1 MCYECDNRTEGTCFL
16 QLSRKIDL
24 AINMSYAEDYHPFQG
39 NRAYL
44 TLSKKT
50 QLLDV
55 SYHTRRPHDSDLLS
69 FPVHNKE
76 HLRDVVFQII
86 KLGYR
91 SLYWTNSEEVE
102 EECPLPPPGLER
114 LNYYLASMSYWD
126 GKCCTYRYL
135 RSEIDSLME
144 RGKISPDF
152 STTRLLAE
160 IPIAND

>member
-1 MCYECDNRTEGTCFL
+1 MCLRCDSRTEETSFL
-16 QLSRKIDL
+16 QLSKKIDSV
-24 AINMSYAEDYHPFQG
+24 MSMSCAEDFSPLRG
-39 NRAYL
+39 MGAYV
-44 TLSKKT
+44 TLNKKPR
-50 QLLDV
+50 LLDV
-55 SYHTRRPHDSDLLS
+55 SYHARQPHDSDLLS
-69 FPVHNKE
+69 FPVRDRE
-76 HLRDVVFQII
+76 HLRDIVFQII

-135 RSEIDSLME
+135 SSEIGSLME
-144 RGKISPDF
+144 RGTISPDF
-152 STTRLLAE
+152 STMKLLAE

>member
-1 MCYECDNRTEGTCFL
+1 MCFRCDSRTEETVFL
-16 QLSRKIDL
+16 QLSKKIGS
-24 AINMSYAEDYHPFQG
+24 AMNMSCAEDFYPFRG
-39 NRAYL
+39 HSAYV
-44 TLSKKT
+44 TLNKTT

-55 SYHTRRPHDSDLLS
+55 SYHTSQPYNSDLLS
-69 FPVHNKE
+69 FLVNDID
-76 HLRDVVFQII
+76 HLRNIVFQII

-91 SLYWTNSEEVE
+91 CLYWTNLEEVE

-135 RSEIDSLME
+135 RSEISSLME
-144 RGKISPDF
+144 RGPISPEL
-152 STTRLLAE
+152 STMRLLAE

>member
-1 MCYECDNRTEGTCFL
+1 
-16 QLSRKIDL
+16 
-24 AINMSYAEDYHPFQG
+24 MSMSCAEDYYPFQG
-39 NRAYL
+39 NSAYV
-44 TLSKKT
+44 TLNKKT

-55 SYHTRRPHDSDLLS
+55 SYHTRQPHNSDLLS
-69 FPVHNKE
+69 FFVNDID
-76 HLRDVVFQII
+76 HLRDIVFQII

-135 RSEIDSLME
+135 RSEISSLME
-144 RGKISPDF
+144 RGPISPDF
-152 STTRLLAE
+152 STLRLLAE